1 MPMGSPVSPILA
13 QYVIDELLDV
23 CINKLPFQLPF
34 MKKYVD
40 DLILSVPQC
49 SIELLLQ
56 TFNSYNLL

>member
-56 TFNSYNLL
+56 TFNSYNLP